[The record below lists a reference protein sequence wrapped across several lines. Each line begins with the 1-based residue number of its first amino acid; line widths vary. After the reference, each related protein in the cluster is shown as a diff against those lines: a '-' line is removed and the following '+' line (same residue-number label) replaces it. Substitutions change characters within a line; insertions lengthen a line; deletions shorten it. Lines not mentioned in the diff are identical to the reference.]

1 MQRFP
6 PGSSSQPTGSINFEV
21 NMFARQLSLALF
33 ELQIRYLEDTYTT
46 AKRQLKELED
56 AWDAERTTSGKGK
69 ERELE

>member
-21 NMFARQLSLALF
+21 DMFPRQLSLGLS

-56 AWDAERTTSGKGK
+56 A
-69 ERELE
+69 